1 MSVNKLTLLFLVL
14 LVGFSTKA
22 YAASENLTVIE
33 QNIAKVERLFLLDP
47 ELLDNDEVVQ
57 LSQDIIQN
65 RSFYENNTVGKVFS
79 LLADAA
85 TNKGDLSRAMQFSLD
100 GESLTNISTS
110 LRLTLMLKITSGYYF
125 KGKFKQAQQMAEK
138 SVSLATQLNN
148 PKFLVKA
155 LSYRSMTNA
164 LNLKHQEAFSDLEQ
178 VEQYLT
184 EHQEFSDHI
193 AVLNVLANAHFYIA
207 DYQTSVTL
215 YNRILKLRYDLSKE
229 NNIES
234 TYYDLARSYLSM
246 GRLDDAH
253 HGFWKAITLAEKK
266 NAPIRV
272 AYGKMGLGQVLFLQ
286 NNAEQSLEQLLTA
299 KTLFHGQN
307 LSHPYLTTL
316 ISLAK
321 VSQYLDKKAIASQYL
336 AEAELLAERVELTH
350 GQIELYELLAKMYQ
364 EEQQFEK
371 ALNSQ
376 VKYTKLLNKFSFSKQ
391 KLFNTMD
398 AEALESEKRRDM
410 SLGMAE
416 ETDLKNQ
423 FTQKYQQQKS
433 IIVFLIAIVVLLF
446 IAMLFIWLRTRAL
459 RLNQQYEEIEKPLDY
474 IATPSQTKKF
484 YQQHFKMARRYEYP
498 LIVGYF
504 SIDNWQELEFQF
516 NKRVI
521 AEVSRTI
528 STLVNE
534 YSGEF
539 DQVGLINQGEYLFLC
554 PHQNAQY
561 LKEIFEKLT
570 EALKVQFF
578 ANLGEFSIKISYDYQ
593 SPSIQDI
600 DPYIFLSRL
609 SESTRAEYSSYKN

>member
-1 MSVNKLTLLFLVL
+1 MSVNKLFLVIL
-14 LVGFSTKA
+14 IILVDITA
-22 YAASENLTVIE
+22 NTYAADENLSALE
-33 QNIAKVERLFLLDP
+33 QNIEKIERLFLLDP
-47 ELLDNDEVVQ
+47 ELLENDEVMK
-57 LSQDIIQN
+57 LAQDIIQN
-65 RSFYENNTVGKVFS
+65 RSFYENNTIGKVFS
-79 LLADAA
+79 LLADTA
-85 TNKGDLSRAMQFSLD
+85 TNMGDLSRAMQFALD
-100 GESLTNISTS
+100 GESLTNIDTR

-138 SVSLATQLNN
+138 SVNLATQLNN
-148 PKFLVKA
+148 PKFLVQA

-164 LNLKHQEAFSDLEQ
+164 LNLKHQQAFADLEQ
-178 VEQYLT
+178 VKQYLT
-184 EHQEFSDHI
+184 EHQELSDHL

-207 DYQTSVTL
+207 DFQTSVTL

-229 NNIES
+229 NNIEG
-234 TYYDLARSYLSM
+234 TYYDLARSYLNM

-253 HGFWKAITLAEKK
+253 HGFWKAISLAEKK

-272 AYGKMGLGQVLFLQ
+272 AYGKMGLGQVLFRQ
-286 NNAEQSLEQLLTA
+286 NKAQQSLVQLLSA
-299 KTLFHGQN
+299 KTLFHGNN

-321 VSQYLDKKAIASQYL
+321 VSHFLGSKTAAFEYLS
-336 AEAELLAERVELTH
+336 EAELVAGRVELTH
-350 GQIELYELLAKMYQ
+350 SQIELFALLAEMYQ
-364 EEQQFEK
+364 EKQQFEK
-371 ALNSQ
+371 ALKSQ
-376 VKYTKLLNKFSFSKQ
+376 LKYTKLLKQFSFSQK
-391 KLFNTMD
+391 KLFNTLD
-398 AEALESEKRRDM
+398 TELLESEKRREI
-410 SLGMAE
+410 SLGMAV
-416 ETDLKNQ
+416 DANLKSQ
-423 FTQKYQQQKS
+423 FTQKYQHQKN
-433 IIVFLIAIVVLLF
+433 IIIFLIAIVVLMF
-446 IAMLFIWLRTRAL
+446 FSMIFVGLRTRAL
-459 RLNQQYEEIEKPLDY
+459 RLNQQYDEIEKPLDY
-474 IATPSQTKKF
+474 IATPSQTKKL
-484 YQQHFKMARRYEYP
+484 YQQHYKMARRYEYP
-498 LIVGYF
+498 LMVGYF

-516 NKRVI
+516 SKRVVT
-521 AEVSRTI
+521 EVSRTI

>member
-1 MSVNKLTLLFLVL
+1 MSVVKLILLLISL
-14 LVGFSTKA
+14 CVGFIANSI
-22 YAASENLTVIE
+22 AADENLTIIE
-33 QNIAKVERLFLLDP
+33 QNIAKVDQLFILDP
-47 ELLDNDEVVQ
+47 ELLSNQEVVQ
-57 LSQDIIQN
+57 LSQNIIQN
-65 RSFYENNTVGKVFS
+65 RTFYDNNTVGKVFS

-85 TNKGDLSRAMQFSLD
+85 INKGDLSRAMQFSLD
-100 GESLTNISTS
+100 GESLKNIDTT
-110 LRLTLMLKITSGYYF
+110 LRLTLLLKITSGYYF

-138 SVSLATQLNN
+138 SVSLAKKLDS

-164 LNLKHQEAFSDLEQ
+164 LNLNHQQAFSDLEQ
-178 VEQYLT
+178 VKQYLT
-184 EHQEFSDHI
+184 EHKEFSDHL
-193 AVLNVLANAHFYIA
+193 AVLNVLARAHYYIA

-253 HGFWKAITLAEKK
+253 HGFWKSITLAEQKK
-266 NAPIRV
+266 APIRL
-272 AYGKMGLGQVLFLQ
+272 AYGKMGLGQVLFRQ
-286 NNAEQSLEQLLTA
+286 NKYEQSFEQLQTA

-316 ISLAK
+316 IALAK
-321 VSQYLDKKAIASQYL
+321 VSHSLDKNTVAFQYLN
-336 AEAELLAERVELTH
+336 EAELVAKRIELTH
-350 GQIELYELLAKMYQ
+350 AQIELFALLAEMYQ
-364 EEQQFEK
+364 EKQLFEK
-371 ALNSQ
+371 ALLAQ
-376 VKYTKLLNKFSFSKQ
+376 LKYTELLTKFSFSQ
-391 KLFNTMD
+391 PKLLKAMD
-398 AEALESEKRRDM
+398 AEILESEKRRDL

-423 FTQKYQQQKS
+423 FTQRYQQQKS
-433 IIVFLIAIVVLLF
+433 IIIFLGVLSVLLF
-446 IAMLFIWLRTRAL
+446 MAILYIILRTRAL
-459 RLNQQYEEIEKPLDY
+459 RLNQQYDDVEKPLDH

-484 YQQHFKMARRYEYP
+484 YQQHYKMARKYEYP
-498 LIVGYF
+498 LMVGYF
-504 SIDNWQELEFQF
+504 SIDNWQELDFQF

-521 AEVSRTI
+521 AEVSRSI

-534 YSGEF
+534 YRGEF
-539 DQVGLINQGEYLFLC
+539 DKVGLINQGEYLFLC

-593 SPSIQDI
+593 CPSVQDI

-609 SESTRAEYSSYKN
+609 SGSTRAEYSSYKN

>member
-336 AEAELLAERVELTH
+336 AEAELLAERVELTY

>member
-1 MSVNKLTLLFLVL
+1 MSVKKLLLFFL
-14 LVGFSTKA
+14 LLQLGIVVKS
-22 YAASENLTVIE
+22 YAADENLTDIE
-33 QNIAKVERLFLLDP
+33 QNIAKVERLFLIDP

-65 RSFYENNTVGKVFS
+65 RTFYDNNTVGKVFS

-100 GESLTNISTS
+100 GESLTNIDVT
-110 LRLTLMLKITSGYYF
+110 LRLTLILKITSGYYF
-125 KGKFKQAQQMAEK
+125 RGKFKQAQQMAEE
-138 SVSLATQLNN
+138 SVNLATQLNN
-148 PKFLVKA
+148 PKFLVQA

-164 LNLKHQEAFSDLEQ
+164 LNLNHQQAFSDLER
-178 VEQYLT
+178 VKQYLT
-184 EHQEFSDHI
+184 QHQEFSDHL
-193 AVLNVLANAHFYIA
+193 AVLNVLASAYFYTG

-215 YNRILKLRYDLSKE
+215 YNRILKLRYDLSKV

-234 TYYDLARSYLSM
+234 TYTDLARSYLSL

-266 NAPIRV
+266 QAPIKV
-272 AYGKMGLGQVLFLQ
+272 AYGKMGLGQVLFRQ
-286 NNAEQSLEQLLTA
+286 NKAEESLEQLLKA

-307 LSHPYLTTL
+307 LSLPYLTTL
-316 ISLAK
+316 IYLAK
-321 VSQYLDKKAIASQYL
+321 ASQLLKKDDIAFQYLK
-336 AEAELLAERVELTH
+336 EAELVADRVELTH
-350 GQIELYELLAKMYQ
+350 EQIELYALLATMYHNKQ
-364 EEQQFEK
+364 LFEK
-371 ALNSQ
+371 AFTAQ
-376 VKYTKLLNKFSFSKQ
+376 RKYTELLNKFSFSKQ
-391 KLFNTMD
+391 KLFNTMN
-398 AEALESEKRRDM
+398 AEKLESEKRRDL

-423 FTQKYQQQKS
+423 FTQKYQQQKNM
-433 IIVFLIAIVVLLF
+433 IVFLISIVGLLF
-446 IAMLFIWLRTRAL
+446 CLLLFLGFRARAL
-459 RLNQQYEEIEKPLDY
+459 RLNQQYDEVEKPLDY
-474 IATPSQTKKF
+474 LASPSQTKKF
-484 YQQHFKMARRYEYP
+484 YQQHFKMARKYEYP
-498 LIVGYF
+498 LMVGYF

-534 YSGEF
+534 YRGEF

-554 PHQNAQY
+554 PHQDSQY
-561 LKEIFEKLT
+561 LKELFGQLT

-578 ANLGEFSIKISYDYQ
+578 ANLGEFTIKIGYDYQ
-593 SPSIQDI
+593 SPSAQDI

>member
-1 MSVNKLTLLFLVL
+1 MSVNKLILFL
-14 LVGFSTKA
+14 LVMLVNFSA
-22 YAASENLTVIE
+22 NSYADNENLTIIE
-33 QNIAKVERLFLLDP
+33 QNIAKVDRLFAIDS
-47 ELLDNDEVVQ
+47 ELLANEEVVQ

-65 RSFYENNTVGKVFS
+65 RGFYENNTVGKVFS
-79 LLADAA
+79 LLADVAI
-85 TNKGDLSRAMQFSLD
+85 NKGDLSRAMQFSLD
-100 GESLTNISTS
+100 GESLTNIDTT

-148 PKFLVKA
+148 PNFLVKA

-164 LNLKHQEAFSDLEQ
+164 LNLKHQQAFSDLEQ
-178 VEQYLT
+178 VKQYLT

-253 HGFWKAITLAEKK
+253 HGFWKAISLAEKK
-266 NAPIRV
+266 SAPIRV

-286 NNAEQSLEQLLTA
+286 NKTEQSLEQLLTA

-321 VSQYLDKKAIASQYL
+321 VSQSFGNKDIAFQYL
-336 AEAELLAERVELTH
+336 SEAELVAERVELTH
-350 GQIELYELLAKMYQ
+350 AQIELYALLATMYQ
-364 EEQQFEK
+364 EKQLFEK
-371 ALNSQ
+371 ALKSQ
-376 VKYTKLLNKFSFSKQ
+376 LKYTELLNKFSFSQQ

-398 AEALESEKRRDM
+398 AEIPESEKRRVL

-416 ETDLKNQ
+416 ETDLKSQ

-433 IIVFLIAIVVLLF
+433 IIVFLISIVVLMFISILF
-446 IAMLFIWLRTRAL
+446 LGLRARAL
-459 RLNQQYEEIEKPLDY
+459 RLNQQYDEVEKPLDY

-484 YQQHFKMARRYEYP
+484 YQQHYKMARKYEYT

-504 SIDNWQELEFQF
+504 SIDNWEELEFQF

-521 AEVSRTI
+521 GEVSRTI

-593 SPSIQDI
+593 SPSVQDI

>member
-1 MSVNKLTLLFLVL
+1 MSVYKLLLFLLLL
-14 LVGFSTKA
+14 LVDFSA
-22 YAASENLTVIE
+22 NSYYADDNLTIIE
-33 QNIAKVERLFLLDP
+33 QNISTVDRLFLIDP
-47 ELLDNDEVVQ
+47 ELLNNEEIVQ

-85 TNKGDLSRAMQFSLD
+85 MNKGDLSRAMQFSLD
-100 GESLTNISTS
+100 GESLTNIDAS

-155 LSYRSMTNA
+155 LSYRSVTNA
-164 LNLKHQEAFSDLEQ
+164 LNLNHQQAFSDLEQ
-178 VEQYLT
+178 VKKYLA

-193 AVLNVLANAHFYIA
+193 AVLNVLASAHFYIA

-229 NNIES
+229 NSIER

-253 HGFWKAITLAEKK
+253 HGFWKAITLAENV

-272 AYGKMGLGQVLFLQ
+272 AYGRMGLGQVLFLQ
-286 NNAEQSLEQLLTA
+286 NKTEQSLENLLTA
-299 KTLFHGQN
+299 KALFHGQN
-307 LSHPYLTTL
+307 LSQPYLTTL

-321 VSQYLDKKAIASQYL
+321 VSQSLGKKAVAFQYL
-336 AEAELLAERVELTH
+336 SEAELVAERVELTH
-350 GQIELYELLAKMYQ
+350 IQIELYALLAVMYQ
-364 EEQQFEK
+364 EKKMFEK
-371 ALNSQ
+371 AFMSQ
-376 VKYTKLLNKFSFSKQ
+376 LKYNELLNKFSLSEQ
-391 KLFNTMD
+391 KLFKTMD
-398 AEALESEKRRDM
+398 AEILESEKRRDL

-416 ETDLKNQ
+416 ETDLKSQ
-423 FTQKYQQQKS
+423 FTQKYQQQKN
-433 IIVFLIAIVVLLF
+433 IIVFLISIVVLLF
-446 IAMLFIWLRTRAL
+446 ILILYLGLRARAL
-459 RLNQQYEEIEKPLDY
+459 RLNQQYDEVEKPLDY

-484 YQQHFKMARRYEYP
+484 YQQHYKMARKYEYP

-504 SIDNWQELEFQF
+504 SIDNWQELDFQF

-521 AEVSRTI
+521 GEVSRTI

-600 DPYIFLSRL
+600 DPYLFLSRL

>member
-1 MSVNKLTLLFLVL
+1 MSVNKLLLLCLLL
-14 LVGFSTKA
+14 LVGFSANTV
-22 YAASENLTVIE
+22 AADESLTVIE
-33 QNIAKVERLFLLDP
+33 QNIAKVERLFLLEP
-47 ELLDNDEVVQ
+47 ELLENEEVVQ

-65 RSFYENNTVGKVFS
+65 RSFYDNNTVGKVFS

-85 TNKGDLSRAMQFSLD
+85 MNKGDLSRAMQFSLD
-100 GESLTNISTS
+100 GESLTNIDTT

-125 KGKFKQAQQMAEK
+125 KGKFKQAQQMAEQ
-138 SVSLATQLNN
+138 SVSLATQLDN
-148 PKFLVKA
+148 PTFLVKA

-164 LNLKHQEAFSDLEQ
+164 LNLKHQQALSDLEQ
-178 VEQYLT
+178 VKQYLT

-193 AVLNVLANAHFYIA
+193 AVLNVLANAHFYIG

-229 NNIES
+229 NNIER

-246 GRLDDAH
+246 GRLDDAY

-272 AYGKMGLGQVLFLQ
+272 AYGKMGLGQVLLLQ
-286 NNAEQSLEQLLTA
+286 HEAALSLEQLLTA

-316 ISLAK
+316 IALVK
-321 VSQYLDKKAIASQYL
+321 VSQKLDKKADAYQYL
-336 AEAELLAERVELTH
+336 TEAEIVAERVELTH
-350 GQIELYELLAKMYQ
+350 GQIELYALLAQMYQ
-364 EEQQFEK
+364 DKQQFAK
-371 ALNSQ
+371 ALDSQ
-376 VKYTKLLNKFSFSKQ
+376 IKYTELLNKFSFSPQ
-391 KLFNTMD
+391 KLFKTMD
-398 AEALESEKRRDM
+398 TEILESEKRRDM

-433 IIVFLIAIVVLLF
+433 IIIFLIAVVILMF
-446 IAMLFIWLRTRAL
+446 IAMLYIGLRARAL
-459 RLNQQYEEIEKPLDY
+459 RLNQQYDEVEKPLDY

-484 YQQHFKMARRYEYP
+484 YQQHYKMARKYEYP
-498 LIVGYF
+498 LMVGYF